1 MKHNDN
7 IEKMIRENADM
18 IKVPNELEP
27 QNISVMLK
35 EKKAAK
41 AVKTPKRNAALRFAA
56 GATAFAVVATG
67 GVFAAKNAGMFDS
80 EPLKNDDNNNSS
92 SRNDNS
98 ISYGENI
105 IDTPKAS
112 YDDVYDTLKIAKNNV
127 YSADDEGKGFFEL
140 FGDLLFG
147 GNKTDGVI
155 NSGAADMENSATDDM
170 VTDEEM
176 EMPEED
182 FDSTDDN
189 LDTNDKDF
197 SETITQVEG
206 IDEADIVKTNGDDI
220 FYIANSVVY
229 RIPVENGIFG
239 EKQVLFGE
247 SLENNED
254 IIDMYLAENSLV
266 LITET
271 FEGSDCIIYSDDVV
285 SDDMIVYDDY
295 YYYNNSDT
303 NVYILDTESG
313 SENTYTQ
320 SGAYISSRMIDNT
333 LLLVTNDD
341 SRNLGNIDP
350 HNKPSYIP
358 SYYCNGEEEFVA
370 AEDIV
375 VAEDITSLD
384 YCIAAAIDVTA
395 PEAPSAIKAFA
406 GSSGEVYCS
415 ADNLYV
421 TGYTYDYED
430 YMAYTKITRLDLSN
444 NLEIASQGMVVGTVL
459 NQYSMDEYEGYFRI
473 ATQFYDSETYE
484 EENAVFVLDLTL
496 NEVGK
501 CEDLGIGETIR
512 SVRFE
517 GTMAYVVT
525 FMQTDPLYAIDLS
538 DPANPAMLDEFKV
551 SGYSTYL
558 HPYKDNL
565 MFSFGV
571 EADEETGWTT
581 GIKIMMYDTTDPENL
596 VLLDS
601 YVWENVEE
609 IVDDFIDGK
618 YVYYDNY
625 IYYDSSAMYDEKALF
640 IDEERNL
647 IGVPIF
653 EYGYYSDESEWKET
667 FGKSYFIFTFEN
679 GKFEQMFE
687 YEDITTIHPES
698 DGHIAIDYT
707 EYERAVRIGEYLYVL
722 SANHLFSVNFADMSI
737 VDTFENFSE

>member
-7 IEKMIRENADM
+7 IEKIIRENADM
-18 IKVPNELEP
+18 VKIPKELEP

-35 EKKAAK
+35 EQKAAK
-41 AVKTPKRNAALRFAA
+41 AMNKTPKRNAALRFAA

-80 EPLKNDDNNNSS
+80 EPLKNDDDSS
-92 SRNDNS
+92 SENDNS
-98 ISYGENI
+98 ISYDENI

-127 YSADDEGKGFFEL
+127 YSADDEDEGFFEL
-140 FGDLLFG
+140 FGDLFFSSD
-147 GNKTDGVI
+147 KTDGVI

-182 FDSTDDN
+182 FDSSDDN
-189 LDTNDKDF
+189 LDSTDKDY
-197 SETITQVEG
+197 SDTITQVEG
-206 IDEADIVKTNGDDI
+206 VDEADIVKTNGDDI

-239 EKQVLFGE
+239 EKQIIFGE
-247 SLENNED
+247 SLENNET
-254 IIDMYLAENSLV
+254 IIDMYLADDNLV

-271 FEGSDCIIYSDDVV
+271 FESSDYVLYTDDVV
-285 SDDMIVYDDY
+285 IGDMVYDDY
-295 YYYNNSDT
+295 YCYNNISDT
-303 NVYILDTESG
+303 NVYIINTESG
-313 SENTYTQ
+313 SENTYSQ
-320 SGAYISSRMIDNT
+320 SGIYISSRMIDST
-333 LLLVTNDD
+333 LLLVTNDK
-341 SRNLGNIDP
+341 SRRLDNIDP

-375 VAEDITSLD
+375 VAEDITNLD
-384 YCIAAAIDVTA
+384 YCIAASIDVTS
-395 PEAPSAIKAFA
+395 PETPSAVKAFA
-406 GSSGEVYCS
+406 GSSGEIYCS

-421 TGYTYDYED
+421 AGYTYDYENHT
-430 YMAYTKITRLDLSN
+430 AYTKITRLSLED
-444 NLEIASQGMVVGTVL
+444 NLEIAAQGRVLGTVL
-459 NQYSMDEYEGYFRI
+459 NQYSMDEYEEYFRI
-473 ATQFYDSETYE
+473 TTQFYDDRTYE
-484 EENAVFVLDLTL
+484 EENGVFVLDLSL

-501 CEDLGIGETIR
+501 CDDLGIGETIR
-512 SVRFE
+512 SVRFQ
-517 GTMAYVVT
+517 GDMAYVVT

-609 IVDDFIDGK
+609 IVDDFIDGE
-618 YVYYDNY
+618 YIYYDNY
-625 IYYDSSAMYDEKALF
+625 LYYDSSAMYDEKALF

-647 IGVPIF
+647 MGIPIF
-653 EYGYYSDESEWKET
+653 EYGYYSDESEWIET

-679 GKFEQMFE
+679 GKFEQVFD
-687 YEDITTIHPES
+687 YENITTIHPES

-707 EYERAVRIGEYLYVL
+707 EFERALRIDEYLYVL
-722 SANHLFSVNFADMSI
+722 SANHLFSVSFADMSV
-737 VDTFENFSE
+737 VDTFENFRE